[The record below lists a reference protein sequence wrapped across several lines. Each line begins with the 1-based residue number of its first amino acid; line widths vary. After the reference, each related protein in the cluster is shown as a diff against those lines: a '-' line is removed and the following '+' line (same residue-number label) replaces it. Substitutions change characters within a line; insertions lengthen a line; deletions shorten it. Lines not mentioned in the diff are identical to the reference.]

1 VRIQGVGKIKI
12 KLHRPVE
19 GKIKTVSIKREAGR
33 WFVIFS
39 VICDPSPLPPTKK
52 AIGIDLGIST
62 FATLSDGTEIDNPR
76 FILHEEKRIRIAN
89 RRLARRTNRRSNRR
103 RKAVVA
109 LQKAYAH
116 MRNQRSDFQHK
127 VARML
132 VNHYGVIAVEK
143 LNIKGMYSNLSKSVN
158 DAAWGM
164 FLNKLAYKAESAG
177 RELVRVNPRGTSQTC
192 LCGERVPKTLKQ
204 RWHSCPACGLEG
216 KRDYISAQLILRLGL
231 SLRNITWPDVRASV
245 LRESVVV

>member
-1 VRIQGVGKIKI
+1 
-12 KLHRPVE
+12 
-19 GKIKTVSIKREAGR
+19 
-33 WFVIFS
+33 
-39 VICDPSPLPPTKK
+39 
-52 AIGIDLGIST
+52 
-62 FATLSDGTEIDNPR
+62 
-76 FILHEEKRIRIAN
+76 
-89 RRLARRTNRRSNRR
+89 
-103 RKAVVA
+103 
-109 LQKAYAH
+109 
-116 MRNQRSDFQHK
+116 
-127 VARML
+127 ML